1 MKKLEEVIEGC
12 RRGDRLA
19 QKELYDR
26 YSSRFNAFCRRY
38 AADDET
44 AKDILI
50 EGFLD
55 VFQCV
60 GKYRGD
66 GSFEGWMQTIFL
78 RKAISFYRRNAR
90 RMQDTVSIDNRDF
103 DMASSV
109 DVYMQIDVRDAL
121 IEAIRELSDEERVVF
136 NLVAVEGSSLNE
148 AAKEIGIPESTVK
161 TRYYRALR
169 IVRSLIEKRL
179 GKDNLYRNK

>member
-60 GKYRGD
+60 GQYRGD